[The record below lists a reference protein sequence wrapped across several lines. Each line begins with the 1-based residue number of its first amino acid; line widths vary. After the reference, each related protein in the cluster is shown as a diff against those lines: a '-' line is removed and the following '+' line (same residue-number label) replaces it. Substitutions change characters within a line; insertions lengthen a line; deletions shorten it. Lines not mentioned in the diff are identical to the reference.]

1 MWVTDIDGGGREL
14 IATNARNPVWSRDG
28 TRVAY
33 RYVRGDKTRPFE
45 EAAAYRRLGGTERF
59 LTPWNSRF
67 AFVPGDWTPDSN
79 AVLGVFL
86 LLEIGNSANVGVS
99 VADLESQSGA
109 AGTHSPLVTG
119 TVPSSGTRR
128 SLPMLVG
135 FSLLCIGAVR
145 TTLRNLWSS
154 LSRGPG
160 RLPNN
165 GSVSPGTTNGPTSRG
180 GDPTV
185 RRSFSFQRDR
195 HRILICG
202 QLNSIPNGASRLA
215 SRSH

>member
-1 MWVTDIDGGGREL
+1 MGGTR
-14 IATNARNPVWSRDG
+14 AHSDQRQKSPVWSRDG

-33 RYVRGDKTRPFE
+33 RYVRGDRDTFPFE

-59 LTPWNSRF
+59 LTPWSSRF
-67 AFVPGDWTPDSN
+67 AFVPSDWTPDSN

-86 LLEIGNSANVGVS
+86 LRELGKPPTS
-99 VADLESQSGA
+99 VALWPTSNPRAEQPERILLSSPAGA
-109 AGTHSPLVTG
+109 QI
-119 TVPSSGTRR
+119 GTRVLSRCSLDSLYCASAR
-128 SLPMLVG
+128 SEHVE
-135 FSLLCIGAVR
+135 
-145 TTLRNLWSS
+145 NLWSS

-160 RLPNN
+160 RLQNN
-165 GSVSPGTTNGPTSRG
+165 GSVSPRTTNGPTSRG

-185 RRSFSFQRDR
+185 RRSFSFRRDR
-195 HRILICG
+195 PRILICG